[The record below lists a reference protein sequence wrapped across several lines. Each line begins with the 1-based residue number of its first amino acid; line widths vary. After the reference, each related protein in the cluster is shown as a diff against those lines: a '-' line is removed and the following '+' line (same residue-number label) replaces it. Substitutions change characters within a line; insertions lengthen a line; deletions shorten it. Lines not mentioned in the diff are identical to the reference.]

1 MPDLRRLWPVAP
13 ALAAALA
20 VLSCGPPEAAVAPV
34 SEAAR
39 KAPPPRLG
47 ETAAFD
53 AALARADPDARRL
66 EAGSAELAARAEAL
80 RARAAALG
88 APVVDPAVRPR
99 LEAGSAGG

>member
-1 MPDLRRLWPVAP
+1 MPDLRRLSTV
-13 ALAAALA
+13 AAALA
-20 VLSCGPPEAAVAPV
+20 VLSCGPPEATVGAM

-39 KAPPPRLG
+39 RAPPPRLG

-66 EAGSAELAARAEAL
+66 QAGAAELAERGAAL

-88 APVVDPAVRPR
+88 APVVGPDARPR
-99 LEAGSAGG
+99 LEAAGAEGG